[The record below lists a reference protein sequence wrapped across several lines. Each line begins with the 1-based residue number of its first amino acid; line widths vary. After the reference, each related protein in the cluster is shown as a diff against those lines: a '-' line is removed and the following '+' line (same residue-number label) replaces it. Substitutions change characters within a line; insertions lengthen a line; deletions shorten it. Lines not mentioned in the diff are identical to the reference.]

1 MVTNRESVR
10 LDAGP
15 GGNVDAEA
23 VIGDDAPWTHRAR
36 ERKFG
41 RVGAMMI
48 ERGLITED
56 QLAQALELQRS
67 SGGRVGEI
75 LVESGALSS
84 FELARVL
91 ADHLGLQFTDLRT
104 RLPDPVLATF
114 LPEEVARRYD
124 ALAIA
129 RWDEHLV
136 IAMANPTDIF
146 ALDDLQMVT
155 GQPVI
160 AAMAVKEDL
169 RAAID
174 RVYRGSIVETTV
186 DAATSDY
193 KTTDDAAARQALEV
207 NEGPIVKLVD
217 ALMGQAITDQASDLH
232 IQPCSTH
239 ITVRFRIDGVLH
251 DYSQVPLE
259 LLRPVVSR
267 VKILAGLDIAQN
279 RITQDGR
286 FSLTIQGRSVDVRV
300 VTIPTAA
307 GESVILR
314 LLDPVRDTLSLSS
327 LDLSDAEHARF
338 VPAFHGSQGAV
349 FIVGPTGSG
358 KTSTVYAALSE
369 INTPSKSIISVE
381 DPVEYRLDGIK
392 QMQIN
397 PRVGLTFPTT
407 LPSVL
412 RADPDIV
419 FIGEVRDTETA
430 RIAAD
435 ASITGH
441 LVLSTLHATGAAAAP
456 MRLIEMGVEPYL
468 VASALTLVASQRLAR
483 RLCDAVRRTGRRRS
497 PRSSPRARRRRHA
510 PRRRVRVPRRSGAP
524 PVTTP
529 ATAADSRS
537 SRSCPSPKASAASSS
552 TGHRARRSNASR
564 SKKEWRRSSKRRSAA
579 SCEATSASRRCSASP
594 PDALAA
600 PRGALVPW

>member
-1 MVTNRESVR
+1 MSEPVADYEVPWRHRRVR
-10 LDAGP
+10 DG
-15 GGNVDAEA
+15 
-23 VIGDDAPWTHRAR
+23 H
-36 ERKFG
+36 FG
-41 RVGAMMI
+41 RVGAAML
-48 ERGLITED
+48 ERGLVTEE
-56 QLAQALELQRS
+56 QLSAALELQRS

-84 FELARVL
+84 FELAQVL
-91 ADHLGLQFTDLRT
+91 ADHLGLQFTDLRAK
-104 RLPDPVLATF
+104 LPDAVLATF

-129 RWDEHLV
+129 RWNDHLV
-136 IAMANPTDIF
+136 IAMANPSDIF

-160 AAMAVKEDL
+160 ATMAVKEDL

-174 RVYRGSIVETTV
+174 RVYRGSIVETTL

-193 KTTDDAAARQALEV
+193 KATDSVAARQALEV
-207 NEGPIVKLVD
+207 DEGPIVRLVD

-232 IQPCSTH
+232 VQPCSTH

-259 LLRPVVSR
+259 LLRPLVSR

-279 RITQDGR
+279 RTAQDGR
-286 FSLTIQGRSVDVRV
+286 FSLTIQERSVDVRV

-314 LLDPVRDTLSLSS
+314 LLDPVRDALSLSS
-327 LDLSDAEHARF
+327 LALSETEYARF
-338 VPAFHGSQGAV
+338 VPAFQGSQGAV

-381 DPVEYRLDGIK
+381 DPVEFRLDGVK
-392 QMQIN
+392 QIQIN

-412 RADPDIV
+412 RSDPDVV

-441 LVLSTLHATGAAAAP
+441 LVLSTLHATRAAAAP

-483 RLCDAVRRTGRRRS
+483 KLCEHCSEPADDRTLDHLRELGVVDATLDGATTRRPVGCPACRNTGYRGRLPIFEIMPVSERVSRLILERASRLEIERLAVEEGMETLRQ
-497 PRSSPRARRRRHA
+497 AA
-510 PRRRVRVPRRSGAP
+510 LRRVVHGDLSVEEMLRV
-524 PVTTP
+524 
-529 ATAADSRS
+529 
-537 SRSCPSPKASAASSS
+537 
-552 TGHRARRSNASR
+552 
-564 SKKEWRRSSKRRSAA
+564 
-579 SCEATSASRRCSASP
+579 TS
-594 PDALAA
+594 
-600 PRGALVPW
+600 